1 MHKGSEV
8 QMTSGTDQKHYH
20 HDYFKRMK
28 QGLPNQISK
37 EKEINFPLPKYDIQ
51 YYGINSLSDMSIT

>member
-1 MHKGSEV
+1 
-8 QMTSGTDQKHYH
+8 MTSGTDQKHYH
-20 HDYFKRMK
+20 HDYYNRMK

-51 YYGINSLSDMSIT
+51 YYGINSLSNMSIT